1 MAASKEETDGEVS
14 KGQDEKPLNEVLGDV
29 ARFSYLGSVSISL
42 GLMYP
47 GEWHR
52 KWNGEVI
59 ADLKK
64 HLKMSDDSLPVMENM
79 MQEKATKENQALYIK
94 KLIEDPNLIRNEI
107 ILQDLLSLALKSG
120 AYDARMRV
128 LIYRLG
134 ELCQVDPERTYQQ
147 ELMLVEKFIHAQTE
161 MTEEELREK
170 KKSESMR
177 KYRRYFA
184 VGAAT
189 LAGGALIG
197 LTGGLAAPLVAS
209 ASIALLGPGI
219 AFIGTHAGI
228 VAMASVFGVAGAGL
242 TGYKMKKRVG
252 EVEEF
257 EFESLT
263 EGRDLHVTLCISGWL
278 TKDRSDNFYMPW
290 LTVDNSKEIY
300 CLKWESKYLMELGES
315 LEYLLNKVMT
325 IAAKEALKYTVL
337 AGLMAA
343 LALPA
348 TAYASLT
355 AIDNPWGIAT
365 NRAAEVGQQLA
376 EVLLMRQQGKRPITL
391 IGFSM
396 GARAIYFCLKELAS
410 RTGCEGI
417 IQDVYLLGA
426 PVPFDRDIWEQ
437 FPRVVAGKIY
447 NGYCRGD
454 WLLQFVY
461 RTASAQVN
469 NIVGLDAVPWK
480 HDIMVNKDLTEIVS
494 GHLDYSNKMDVI
506 LKEMGIR
513 QKERRTSSCLSK
525 LTKGK
530 LLTKD
535 RPPDSGEE
543 AQSDDQSEET
553 LCIDAKDLN
562 LSPTRKKMEEATG
575 FSSDVTKSPSLNLF
589 QSRSTQDKKRS
600 QSMMEISEAVVGGGT
615 REEHGSFQEETDVKN
630 DQGNVEIGR
639 PERNRELPPSKD
651 SSSANKA
658 QSLKVERLPEEEE
671 LRAGLKTGMKG
682 GNVGNYGIGTS
693 TSQNFDA
700 ALTAEVDS
708 IEI

>member
-14 KGQDEKPLNEVLGDV
+14 KGQDEKPLNDVLGDV

-47 GEWHR
+47 GKWHR

-64 HLKMSDDSLPVMENM
+64 HLKMSDDSLRVMENM

-189 LAGGALIG
+189 LAGGALIECVICAKNF
-197 LTGGLAAPLVAS
+197 LSLSCDRFDGGLAALCAS

-242 TGYKMKKRVG
+242 TVDDPDGKIVRT
-252 EVEEF
+252 F
-257 EFESLT
+257 S
-263 EGRDLHVTLCISGWL
+263 SN
-278 TKDRSDNFYMPW
+278 NFYMPW

-337 AGLMAA
+337 A
-343 LALPA
+343 
-348 TAYASLT
+348 AYASLT

-530 LLTKD
+530 LLSKD
-535 RPPDSGEE
+535 RPPDLGEE

-589 QSRSTQDKKRS
+589 QSQSTQDKKRS

-639 PERNRELPPSKD
+639 PERNRELPPFKD
-651 SSSANKA
+651 SSSTNKA

-700 ALTAEVDS
+700 TLTAEVDS